1 MINTNELMLGNWVL
15 HNGKPIKV
23 AGAIENRIASFANE
37 TGVRLVFSIKV
48 DEIEPIPITDTLLKK
63 CGFIK
68 ERNLWIIDESMIF
81 EPFRSANVLCY
92 YGQRIEGIKYLHE
105 LQNAYF
111 MLTKKQLEVNI

>member
-1 MINTNELMLGNWVL
+1 MVNTNELMLGNWVL
-15 HNGKPIKV
+15 HNSKPIKV
-23 AGAIENRIASFANE
+23 AGVTENRIASFANE
-37 TGVRLVFSIKV
+37 IGVRLVFSIKI
-48 DEIEPIPITDTLLKK
+48 DEIESISITDTLLEK
-63 CGFIK
+63 CGFTK

-111 MLTKKQLEVNI
+111 MLTKKQLSIDL